1 MKARVGQREEK
12 EEEGEEREEEE
23 AAVAASRSFSRFV
36 SEEIY
41 RRLAFAR

>member
-1 MKARVGQREEK
+1 MRARVGQRDEE
-12 EEEGEEREEEE
+12 EEEGEEGEEEE
-23 AAVAASRSFSRFV
+23 AAAASRSFSRFV